1 MTDHAALAQT
11 LSRLEAALDPSAP
24 EQSGIR
30 VLGYGEISVALTTD
44 ALPGLVVKRMAGFE
58 DEAAASRHAALIE
71 RYVRAVR
78 DAGVRVV
85 DTDVV
90 VVRRAG
96 RPPTVAV
103 VQPELSG
110 ERLGHRVLHTVDDV
124 TLAAMVARVL
134 EAARRVL
141 DFRAEDGATFAVDAQ
156 LSNWWFER
164 VDAQSVTEP
173 VLIDVGTP
181 FVRQDGRLV
190 MDREPILAAA
200 PRVVR
205 PFFRWAGTVESYQD
219 DYFDVR
225 TTAVDLLG
233 NFHKEQCTHRL
244 PVAIEA
250 ANAFLAD
257 RADGDVRVAGSRP
270 VTRAEVDRYY
280 RFDAALL
287 ELYLR
292 LRRADRFVQTRLLRR
307 PYDFVMPGNVTR

>member
-1 MTDHAALAQT
+1 VTDHAALVQA
-11 LSRLEAALDPSAP
+11 LSELEAALDPSAP

-44 ALPGLVVKRMAGFE
+44 ALPGLVVKRMAGFAN
-58 DEAAASRHAALIE
+58 EAAASRHAALIE

-78 DAGVRVV
+78 DAGVTVV

-90 VVRRAG
+90 VVRRG
-96 RPPTVAV
+96 SRPPTVAV
-103 VQPELSG
+103 VQPALSG
-110 ERLGHRVLHTVDDV
+110 ERLGHHVLPTVDDP
-124 TLAAMVARVL
+124 TLTAMVGRVL

-141 DFRAEDGATFAVDAQ
+141 AFRAEDGATFAVDAQ

-190 MDREPILAAA
+190 MDRELILAAA

-205 PFFRWAGTVESYQD
+205 PFFRWAGTVDSYQD
-219 DYFDVR
+219 DYFDLR

-233 NFHKEQCTHRL
+233 NFHKERCAHRL
-244 PVAIEA
+244 PVAIDA
-250 ANAFLAD
+250 AKAFLAEG
-257 RADGDVRVAGSRP
+257 ADGEASGVGSRP

-292 LRRADRFVQTRLLRR
+292 LRRADRFVQNRLLRR
-307 PYDFVMPGNVTR
+307 PYDFVMPGHVAR